1 MGALGRH
8 VLVEYYDCDPQLL
21 DDVVYIEKSM
31 EMAALK
37 ANATLINSTFHHF
50 SPFGVSGVI
59 VIQESHFAIHTWPE
73 YGFASVDLFTCGES
87 VDPWVSFG
95 LLKQSLKASH
105 DSAMEMK
112 RGELRLLSKKALGIK
127 QMRDTKM
134 VDLQIPK
141 RTRDIWFTE
150 RNETTALSLKH
161 DGQKLFEKITPFQ
174 KVEEYNTLEYGN
186 MLALDGMVMCTEK
199 DEYVYHEMIT
209 HVPMLL
215 HPDPQKILV
224 IGGGDGGTAR
234 EILKHQGVDSIE
246 LVEIDNAVV
255 EASKLHL
262 PTISPAF
269 GHSKLQLK
277 IEDGIKFVKNV
288 SDESFDL
295 VIVDSTDPVGP
306 SEGLFTKDF
315 YLDVYRILTKQGI
328 MVTQSESPRF
338 NQSVFKE
345 IYQCYRDIFGL
356 HQVHC
361 YLAYIPTF
369 PTGMWSFSFC
379 SKGNIHPINDLDQDR
394 VTKFIDENQLSYYN
408 LDVHRAAFALPN
420 FVAQLIEVQVTA

>member
-1 MGALGRH
+1 M
-8 VLVEYYDCDPQLL
+8 VEYYDCDPQLL

-37 ANATLINSTFHHF
+37 ANATLINSAFHHF

-105 DSAMEMK
+105 ESAMEMK
-112 RGELRLLSKKALGIK
+112 RGELRLLSKKAMDIK

-174 KVEEYNTLEYGN
+174 KVEVYNTLEYGN

>member
-37 ANATLINSTFHHF
+37 ANATLINSAFHHF

-105 DSAMEMK
+105 ESAMEMK
-112 RGELRLLSKKALGIK
+112 RGELRLLSKKAMDIK
-127 QMRDTKM
+127 QMRETKM

-174 KVEEYNTLEYGN
+174 KVEVYNTLEYGN

-306 SEGLFTKDF
+306 GEGLFTKDF

>member
-37 ANATLINSTFHHF
+37 ANATLINSAFHHF

-105 DSAMEMK
+105 ESAMEMK
-112 RGELRLLSKKALGIK
+112 RGELRLLSKKALDIK

-174 KVEEYNTLEYGN
+174 KVEVYNTLEYGN
-186 MLALDGMVMCTEK
+186 KLALDGMIMCTEK

>member
-1 MGALGRH
+1 M
-8 VLVEYYDCDPQLL
+8 VEYYDCDPQLL

-37 ANATLINSTFHHF
+37 ANATLINSAFHHF

-105 DSAMEMK
+105 ESAMEMK
-112 RGELRLLSKKALGIK
+112 RGELRLLSKKALDIK

-174 KVEEYNTLEYGN
+174 KVEVYNTLEYGN

-345 IYQCYRDIFGL
+345 IYQCYHDIFGL

>member
-37 ANATLINSTFHHF
+37 ANATLINSAFHHF

-105 DSAMEMK
+105 ESAMEMK
-112 RGELRLLSKKALGIK
+112 RGELRLLSKKALDIK

-134 VDLQIPK
+134 VDSQIPK
-141 RTRDIWFTE
+141 RARDIWFTE

-174 KVEEYNTLEYGN
+174 KVEVYNTLEYGN

-215 HPDPQKILV
+215 HPDPQKMLV

-246 LVEIDNAVV
+246 LVEIDDAVV

-288 SDESFDL
+288 SDESYDL

>member
-21 DDVVYIEKSM
+21 NDVVYIEKSM

-105 DSAMEMK
+105 ESAMEMK
-112 RGELRLLSKKALGIK
+112 RGELRLLSKKALDVK

-174 KVEEYNTLEYGN
+174 KVEVYNTLEYGN

-288 SDESFDL
+288 GDESFDL

-306 SEGLFTKDF
+306 GEGLFTKDF

>member
-37 ANATLINSTFHHF
+37 ANATLINSAFHHF

-105 DSAMEMK
+105 ESAMEMK
-112 RGELRLLSKKALGIK
+112 RGELRLLSKKALDIK

-174 KVEEYNTLEYGN
+174 KVEVYNTLEYGN

-234 EILKHQGVDSIE
+234 EILKHQGVDSVE

-269 GHSKLQLK
+269 GHSKLQVK

>member
-1 MGALGRH
+1 M
-8 VLVEYYDCDPQLL
+8 VEYYDCDPQLL

-37 ANATLINSTFHHF
+37 ANATLINSAFHHF

-105 DSAMEMK
+105 ESAMEMK
-112 RGELRLLSKKALGIK
+112 RGELRLLSKKALDIK

-174 KVEEYNTLEYGN
+174 KVEVYNTLEYGN

-379 SKGNIHPINDLDQDR
+379 SKGNIHPNCNMKVDSHQ
-394 VTKFIDENQLSYYN
+394 
-408 LDVHRAAFALPN
+408 
-420 FVAQLIEVQVTA
+420 